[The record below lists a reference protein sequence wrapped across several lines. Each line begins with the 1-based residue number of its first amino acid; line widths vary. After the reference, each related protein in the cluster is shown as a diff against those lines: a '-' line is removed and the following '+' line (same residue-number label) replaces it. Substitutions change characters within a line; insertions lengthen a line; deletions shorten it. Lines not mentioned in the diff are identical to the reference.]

1 MELVLLKNYVA
12 LEQDEMMYLDGGKYL
27 SRADCRYICAALA
40 MNPGTFMAL
49 ASAAVIVNKLTKF
62 FKAGGT
68 AGFLVGA
75 AAGVLAHAIS
85 RIAWCIG
92 YGALNRGCD
101 IGGNPYPW
109 DGFIS
114 ATVR

>member
-62 FKAGGT
+62 FKAGGA
-68 AGFLVGA
+68 AGFLHIQTEVSQFGIYFEIPTRRHLLHST
-75 AAGVLAHAIS
+75 GQRH
-85 RIAWCIG
+85 R
-92 YGALNRGCD
+92 
-101 IGGNPYPW
+101 
-109 DGFIS
+109 F
-114 ATVR
+114 